1 MEILEWGPCVIK
13 ARLPIDFVDELVSKA
28 KNEVSANSMLAGHL
42 KDQYFFDRATLEWFA
57 NTDHFANAID
67 YYFESVAKRTNT
79 PKEILTPNLTD
90 FWINYMKPGD
100 FNPPHQHSGAL
111 SFIIFGGSP
120 PGLLQECIDHEGTT
134 IKPGEIVFQYG
145 DQANKLAI
153 TLHHFHPNKG
163 DFFIFPA
170 NVQHFVSPFK
180 SEGTRISISG
190 NVIF

>member
-13 ARLPIDFVDELVSKA
+13 ARLPLDFVDELISKA

-42 KDQYFFDRATLEWFA
+42 KDQYFFDRATLDWFA
-57 NTDHFANAID
+57 DSEHFANGID
-67 YYFESVAKRTNT
+67 YYFESVSKRQSS

-111 SFIIFGGSP
+111 SFIIFGDAP
-120 PGLLQECIDHEGTT
+120 AGLLEECINHEGTT
-134 IKPGEIVFQYG
+134 TKPGDIVFQYG
-145 DQANKLAI
+145 DQANNLAI
-153 TLHHFHPNKG
+153 TLHHFYPNKG

-170 NVQHFVSPFK
+170 NLQHFVCPFK

-190 NVIF
+190 NVVF